1 MQRLTSLVFVAALL
15 FSISVPSV
23 QAQDRSILRFEPN
36 ESAVCSNQTSNRKVT
51 RAMMAQIMGSTID
64 WNQFQPIKIADVLK
78 SHPNYGQIQKAIAL
92 GWMSVEQKN
101 KRFYP
106 NRPLRRDEGFAILSQ
121 TQGVPERP
129 APKRSGKWTDRNFQ
143 LAKAQGIVNLDR
155 GDRPN
160 DLMLQQD
167 LCYGLKKLGLIP
179 IEPPPVPSTSQ
190 NNFNFPWTGA
200 SLVGGAFVVGTLG
213 LWLLFRKPSTRT
225 SFPRSLV
232 SPTAMPDT
240 VKCLLVTEECS
251 AGRKDGTRIAEEK
264 IFTFP
269 ASFGDRTCIYMV
281 KSLPNVEGRIFEIT
295 NSQGNLYLMPYS
307 QKALTCNGISVPPQ
321 GLLLDKY
328 TPLRIQYQ
336 HICWRIQPLC
346 DLPTRKTSSAYFAQ

>member
-23 QAQDRSILRFEPN
+23 QAQDLSILRFEPN
-36 ESAVCSNQTSNRKVT
+36 ESTICSNQTSNRKVT
-51 RAMMAQIMGSTID
+51 RSMMAQIMGSTID
-64 WNQFQPIKIADVLK
+64 WNQFQPVKVADVSK
-78 SHPNYGQIQKAIAL
+78 AHPNYGQIQKAIAL
-92 GWMSVEQKN
+92 GWMSVDQKN
-101 KRFYP
+101 GRFYP
-106 NRPLRRDEGFAILSQ
+106 NRLLRRDEGFAILSQ

-143 LAKAQGIVNLDR
+143 IAKAQGIVNLDR
-155 GDRPN
+155 GDRPK

-167 LCYGLKKLGLIP
+167 LCYGLKRLGLIP
-179 IEPPPVPSTSQ
+179 IVTPSVPTPSNGS
-190 NNFNFPWTGA
+190 NFPWA
-200 SLVGGAFVVGTLG
+200 IVSLVGSACVAGTIG
-213 LWLLFRKPSTRT
+213 LWLLFRKPPKRT

-232 SPTAMPDT
+232 SPTPMTDT
-240 VKCLLVTEECS
+240 VKCLLVTEECN
-251 AGRKDGTRIAEEK
+251 AGGKDGTRIADEK

-269 ASFGDRTCIYMV
+269 ASFGDFKCTYVV

-307 QKALTCNGISVPPQ
+307 QKALTCNRISVPPQ
-321 GLLLDKY
+321 GLPLDKY
-328 TPLRIQYQ
+328 TPSRIQYQ

-346 DLPTRKTSSAYFAQ
+346 KLPTRKTSSAYFAQ